1 MIPKISACAVASLIL
16 SQSLLAEAATPG
28 VQDQPVSPAA
38 KPARVA
44 PKVQEAP
51 AMKVPTAR
59 VPARLRERPGFKM
72 TCPDANEV
80 TLHLSYVGGWSLDP
94 TQLQPATF
102 TRAYG

>member
-1 MIPKISACAVASLIL
+1 
-16 SQSLLAEAATPG
+16 
-28 VQDQPVSPAA
+28 
-38 KPARVA
+38 
-44 PKVQEAP
+44 
-51 AMKVPTAR
+51 MKVPTAR